1 MRTLVLGGAGF
12 IGSHLVER
20 LITDGHRVR
29 VLDNLSTGKREN
41 LAEVA
46 SDVELRVG
54 DIRDEAAL
62 GAALDGVEVVFHEA
76 AIVSVTRSVEEP
88 LFTQATNLTATLQL
102 LMAARAAGVRRV
114 VFASSAAVYGAGG
127 DGPLTEAMPTLPQSP
142 YGLEKLACEHY
153 LRIWHELHGL
163 ESVALRY
170 FNVFGP
176 RQDPSSPYS
185 GVISI
190 FAERIARGVAPTIFG
205 DGEQTRD
212 FVHVSN
218 VVQANVLAG
227 FTPNAAGV
235 FNVACGET
243 TSLNRLFTQMC
254 RLSDVDLEPRY
265 GPARSGDIR
274 HSSADISRASTLLG
288 YVPRVTLPDGLAALF
303 EDLRETHRNVRR
315 ER

>member
-12 IGSHLVER
+12 IGSHLVDR
-20 LITDGHRVR
+20 LLSEGHRVR

-41 LAEVA
+41 LAKVA
-46 SDVELRVG
+46 GDVELRIG

-62 GAALDGVEVVFHEA
+62 ASALADVEVVFHQA

-88 LFTQATNLTATLQL
+88 LATQSTNLTATLQL
-102 LMAARAAGVRRV
+102 LVAARAANVRRV
-114 VFASSAAVYGAGG
+114 VFASSAAVYGAGS
-127 DGPLTEAMPTLPQSP
+127 DSALTESMPTLPQSP
-142 YGLEKLACEHY
+142 YGLEKLAGEHY
-153 LRIWHELHGL
+153 LRIWRELHGL

-170 FNVFGP
+170 FNVFGA

-190 FAERIARGVAPTIFG
+190 FAERIARGVAPTIYG

-227 FTPNAAGV
+227 FTPSAEGV

-254 RLSDVDLEPRY
+254 QLSGVALEPQY

-274 HSSADISRASTLLG
+274 HSSADISRAAALLG

-303 EDLRETHRNVRR
+303 EDLRDINRNVRR